1 MSLGKWIN
9 RYIVEIDS
17 SEGAKPQ
24 APQPDAPPAELA
36 RQVKLVPSQRTAE
49 DVLAELDPPEFD
61 ETQLEQQQ
69 ELSNAPTPDPEESKR
84 MRAAAQAA
92 VADAKRVSLAPP
104 SGDAEPERDPLDDG
118 AEPPIDVPQVYAAAK
133 IGPPLHGF
141 SLEKIAG
148 MLADQRMAALPREA
162 RASAIAVL
170 LETSGVQIEDVIKDA
185 GSRDQALDRFED
197 FLAEKLIE
205 LEVEIEQ
212 ENAALDAEIERLIAR
227 KQAQREQNE
236 ARVQEKRV
244 ELARFRRVKRAEEQ
258 RLFDVVSYFTAE
270 NPVDVTPVRREGS

>member
-17 SEGAKPQ
+17 AEDERPQ
-24 APQPDAPPAELA
+24 PPQPDAPPEELA
-36 RQVKLVPSQRTAE
+36 KQVKLVPSDRTAE

-69 ELSNAPTPDPEESKR
+69 ELSNAPTPDPEESAR
-84 MRAAAQAA
+84 IRAAARAA
-92 VADAKRVSLAPP
+92 TAAKVSLQTPG
-104 SGDAEPERDPLDDG
+104 GDAEPGRDPLDDG

-133 IGPPLHGF
+133 IGPPRHGF

-148 MLADQRMAALPREA
+148 MLSDERMAALPREA

-205 LEVEIEQ
+205 FEVEIER

-227 KQAQREQNE
+227 KQEQREQNE